1 MVDINNK
8 QYLSD
13 YTELLLDW
21 AYDLNSDLDPTQITY
36 GSRIKAFW
44 RCHKC
49 GRVWEARISNRVRG
63 NGCTCDAM
71 DRKSKALR
79 ETLVQRDGSL
89 ADLCPEIAKQ
99 WHPTLNGDKT
109 PKDFTLKSTYKA
121 WWINDEGVVWQAS
134 IASRYKNS
142 FDYIPTT
149 DGYKKYNNILVEYP
163 ELAKEWNYD
172 RNEGLDIE
180 TITGGMGIKVWWQ
193 CHKGHEWRASVSSR
207 VRGNRC
213 PECSKESRSSFPEQA
228 LFYYIKQM
236 YPDAVNGYYPEAKL
250 ELDIYIP
257 SINTGI
263 EYDGRYYHSSER
275 KKAIDERKNNRVKE
289 LGIVLIR
296 IVEEGVAP
304 PVGTEYCVKCN
315 VSNNKANINKAI
327 FETIDLINTIT
338 CSNKI
343 IDIDTDRDN
352 TAILEQYILTEKENS
367 IAKKHPELLKEWH
380 PEKNG
385 KLNPDYVQAMS
396 NKRFWWKCSICGY
409 EWKTSAANR
418 AIGHGCPACSGRVV
432 AKGINDLFTVNPT
445 LAQEWDIDKNVFT
458 PDVVT
463 ANSNRLVWWNCSKCG
478 YSWKTSVS
486 NRTKGTGCPVCA
498 GKVVTFEQSL
508 AFVRPDLAEQW
519 AYELNGDKKPGDY
532 LPGSD
537 VKVWWRCELGHTWK
551 ATISSRRN
559 NGCPYCGNKRV
570 LSGFN
575 DLATIRPD
583 LVNEWD
589 YKHNTLKPDEVLSG
603 SNKKVH
609 WICTKGHEWEA
620 TIVSRVQGR
629 GCPYCCGKLTIRGE
643 TDLESQYPELS
654 SEWNTTKNGDLKLSD
669 VSKGSNKKVWW
680 ICSKCNN
687 EWQARVFSRVNG
699 QGCPYCAG
707 KKPIKGINDLETLF
721 PDLVAEWNWDKN
733 GDLKPSDFMSG
744 SNKKVFWKCNQ
755 CQYEWSAIIHS
766 RTQGR
771 GCPRCAGK
779 IPKNDNV

>member
-1 MVDINNK
+1 MSDK
-8 QYLSD
+8 KYLNEFP
-13 YTELLLDW
+13 ELMADFQQ
-21 AYDLNSDLDPTQITY
+21 DLNPDVDPKLVSF
-36 GSRIKAFW
+36 GSHKRIIWK
-44 RCHKC
+44 CHKC
-49 GRVWEARISNRVRG
+49 GREWGTQVNNRVRG
-63 NGCTCDAM
+63 TGCTCDAM
-71 DRKSKALR
+71 ERKSKSLR
-79 ETLVQRDGSL
+79 STLVGRDGSL
-89 ADLCPEIAKQ
+89 AELCPEVAAQ
-99 WHPTLNGDKT
+99 WHATLNGNKS
-109 PKDFTLKSTYKA
+109 PNDFTLKSTYKA
-121 WWINDEGVVWQAS
+121 GWLKEEGKVWQAS

-142 FDYIPTT
+142 FDYVPTV
-149 DGYKKYNNILVEYP
+149 DGQKKDNNILVEYP
-163 ELAKEWNYD
+163 ELANEWNYD
-172 RNEGLDIE
+172 HNDAIDIE
-180 TITGGMGIKVWWQ
+180 TITGGMNIKVWWQ
-193 CHKGHEWRASVSSR
+193 CHKGHEWKASVSSR
-207 VRGNRC
+207 VRGNGC
-213 PECSKESRSSFPEQA
+213 PECSKERRSSFPEQA
-228 LFYYIKQM
+228 IFYYIKQM
-236 YPDAVNGYYPEAKL
+236 YPDAVNGYYPESKL

-257 SINTGI
+257 SINIGI
-263 EYDGRYYHSSER
+263 EYDGRYYHSSDR
-275 KKAIDERKNNRVKE
+275 KRAIDERKNRRVKE
-289 LGIVLIR
+289 LGFVLIR
-296 IVEEGVAP
+296 IVEEGVTP
-304 PVGTEYCVKCN
+304 PDGTEYCVKCN
-315 VSNNKANINKAI
+315 VLNNKPDLNKAMI
-327 FETIDLINTIT
+327 DTIDLINSIT
-338 CSNKI
+338 CGNNK
-343 IDIDTDRDN
+343 IDIDLDRDS
-352 TAILEQYILTEKENS
+352 TAILEQYISSEKENS
-367 IAKKHPELLKEWH
+367 IANNHPELLSDWH
-380 PEKNG
+380 PSKNG
-385 KLNPDYVQAMS
+385 KLKPEYIQAMS
-396 NKRFWWKCSICGY
+396 NKRFWWKCSACGY
-409 EWKTSAANR
+409 EWKSSAANR
-418 AIGHGCPACSGRVV
+418 SIGHGCPACSGRVV
-432 AKGINDLFTVNPT
+432 AKGINDLFTVNPA
-445 LAQEWDIDKNVFT
+445 LAREWDSDKNDFT
-458 PDVVT
+458 PDFVT

-478 YSWKTSVS
+478 YSWKTSIS
-486 NRTKGTGCPVCA
+486 NRTKGTGCPACA

-508 AFVRPDLAEQW
+508 AFVRPDLVEQW
-519 AYELNGDKKPGDY
+519 AYELNGDKKPDDY

-589 YKHNTLKPDEVLSG
+589 YKLNTLKPDEVLSG

-643 TDLESQYPELS
+643 TDLESQYPEFS

-755 CQYEWSAIIHS
+755 CQYEWPAIIHS

-779 IPKNDNV
+779 ILKNDNEME